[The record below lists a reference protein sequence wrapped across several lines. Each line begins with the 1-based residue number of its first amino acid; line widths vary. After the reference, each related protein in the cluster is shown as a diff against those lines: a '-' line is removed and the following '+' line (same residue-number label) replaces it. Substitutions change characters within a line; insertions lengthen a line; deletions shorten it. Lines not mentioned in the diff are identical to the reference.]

1 MICPLIF
8 PTIRPPEFPV
18 TLANRSLKMAALAAG
33 LTLTT
38 PLVFAQAFDAVR
50 LYGAA
55 PGSDG
60 GTVGAAVLATRQ
72 YQGSD
77 EHRNLLV
84 PLLDYQWK
92 NGWFAGTTNGIG
104 VNLSSRQDLDY
115 GLRVTAD
122 LGRAQSRSSAL
133 NGMGDIDAK
142 PELGGFFNYA
152 LNPQMVLTSSLRYG
166 SGNNSRG
173 MLLDL
178 GAAYARALAP
188 QWRLGLGVAATFAN
202 AEYQQSYFGVDAV
215 QSLSSGYAVYTP
227 GAGLRDVRANV
238 SVTYQLNPRTA
249 ITTAIS
255 ASSLRGDAQNSPLT
269 RQRDSATGIVAV
281 SYGF

>member
-1 MICPLIF
+1 MF
-8 PTIRPPEFPV
+8 
-18 TLANRSLKMAALAAG
+18 LASRSLKLASLAAS
-33 LTLTT
+33 LTLAT

-60 GTVGAAVLATRQ
+60 GTVGAAAIMARQ

-77 EHRNLLV
+77 ERRNLLL

-104 VNLSSRQDLDY
+104 FNFSQRPDLDY
-115 GLRVTAD
+115 GLRLTAD
-122 LGRAQSRSSAL
+122 LGRDQSRSNAL
-133 NGMGDIDAK
+133 KGMGDIDAK
-142 PELGGFFNYA
+142 LEFGGFFNYA
-152 LNPQMVLTSSLRYG
+152 VNRQLVLTSSLRYG

-178 GAAYARALAP
+178 GAAYAYELTP
-188 QWRLGLGVAATFAN
+188 QWRLGLGAAATFAN
-202 AEYQQSYFGVDAV
+202 AEYQQAYFGVDAV
-215 QSLSSGYAVYTP
+215 QSLNSGYAVYTP
-227 GAGLRDVRANV
+227 GTGLRDVRANV
-238 SVTYQLNPRTA
+238 SLTYKLNPRTA
-249 ITTAIS
+249 ITTAVS
-255 ASSLRGDAQNSPLT
+255 FSSLQGDAQDSPLT
-269 RQRDSATGIVAV
+269 RQRNSATGIVAV